1 MYEPYLGCIVPW
13 AGSYA
18 PQGWA
23 YCFGTSL
30 SIREY
35 PALFAIIGT
44 TYGGDGV
51 NTFQLP
57 NLTSLMISGAAM
69 GTPQPGG
76 RIELARGEI
85 NTVHT
90 AVVNGLNLPVH
101 THSGTVSAPVVLPAT
116 STQGGPALPGPDSLL
131 AAGTV
136 VRGDATLPYLPGTG
150 TVSLAGGPTGTIT
163 ATLQSAGTVNA
174 MVVDTAPPYVVI
186 SYIIA
191 IEGDFPVR
199 PN

>member
-23 YCFGTSL
+23 YCFGTAL

-69 GTPQPGG
+69 STQQPGG
-76 RIELARGEI
+76 RIELARGET
-85 NTVHT
+85 NTVST
-90 AVVNGLNLPVH
+90 AAVNGMNLPVH
-101 THSGTVSAPVVLPAT
+101 THSGSVSAPVVLSAT
-116 STQGGPALPGPDSLL
+116 SAVGGSALPDSGSLL
-131 AAGTV
+131 AAGSAGRNTI
-136 VRGDATLPYLPGTG
+136 LPYLPGTG
-150 TVSLAGGPTGTIT
+150 TVSLASGPAGTIT
-163 ATLQSAGTVNA
+163 ATLQPAGTVPET
-174 MVVDTAPPYVVI
+174 VVDTVPPYQVI